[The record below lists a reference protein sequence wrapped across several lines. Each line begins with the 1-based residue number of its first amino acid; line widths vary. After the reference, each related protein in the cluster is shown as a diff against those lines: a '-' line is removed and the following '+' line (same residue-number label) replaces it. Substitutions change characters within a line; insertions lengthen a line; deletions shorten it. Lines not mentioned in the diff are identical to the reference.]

1 MAISKSAMV
10 EHQKA
15 LDLVYSDRKLTQDEV
30 EFVFEN
36 FQEGADASTRI
47 VGAHFTPAELAS
59 DLAANIDAEFYV
71 DLFAGIGRLTRSV
84 LDFYAWPGRRQAL
97 CVELNPTFVEVGKR
111 LVPDAHWIQADLL
124 TSDAAG
130 TIGKAI
136 EELGWPVGRRD
147 VGVISNPPYGNGKI
161 DGQTGVQIEY
171 HAIEIGAVLGAFAGA
186 FIIPQQRCPFVYSGQ
201 QNYRQ
206 TGGDRAYQS
215 FASRTGLAIGMN
227 AGIDTSCYRKQW
239 KGVSPQV
246 EIAIVE
252 YPECAADLRAAA

>member
-10 EHQKA
+10 EHQQA
-15 LDLVYSDRKLTQDEV
+15 LDLVYSDKTLTEDEV

-36 FQEGADASTRI
+36 FQEGADARTRI
-47 VGAHFTPAELAS
+47 VGAHFTPAELAR
-59 DLAANIDAEFYV
+59 DLAPNVDAEFYV

-84 LDFYAWPGRRQAL
+84 LDFYAWGGERQAV
-97 CVELNPTFVEVGKR
+97 CVEMNPTFVEVGKR
-111 LVPDAHWIQADLL
+111 LVPEAHWVQADLL
-124 TSDAAG
+124 TADAAG
-130 TIGKAI
+130 KIGDTMA
-136 EELGWPVGRRD
+136 ELGWPAGNRVL
-147 VGVISNPPYGNGKI
+147 GVISNPPYGNGRI
-161 DGQTGVQIEY
+161 DGQHRVQIEY
-171 HAIEIGAVLGAFAGA
+171 HAIEIGAALGAFAGA

-201 QNYRQ
+201 RNYRH

-215 FASRTGLAIGMN
+215 FTRRTGLAIGMN

-252 YPECAADLRAAA
+252 YPELAADLRAAA

>member
-10 EHQKA
+10 AHQKA
-15 LDLVYSDRKLTQDEV
+15 LDLVRSDKQLTQDEV

-59 DLAANIDAEFYV
+59 DLAANIDAAFYV

-84 LDFYAWPGRRQAL
+84 LDFYAWPGKRQAV
-97 CVELNPTFVEVGKR
+97 CVELNPTFIEVGKR
-111 LVPDAHWIQADLL
+111 LVPEAHWIQADLL
-124 TSDAAG
+124 RVDAAD

-136 EELGWPVGRRD
+136 AELGWPIGNR
-147 VGVISNPPYGNGKI
+147 GLGIISNPPYGNGKL
-161 DGQTGVQIEY
+161 DGQQGVQIEY
-171 HAIEIGAVLGAFAGA
+171 QAIEIGAALGAFAGA
-186 FIIPQQRCPFVYSGQ
+186 FIIPQQRCPFIYSGHR
-201 QNYRQ
+201 NYRH
-206 TGGDRAYQS
+206 TGGDRAYHN
-215 FASRTGLAIGMN
+215 FTRRTGLTIGMN

-252 YPECAADLRAAA
+252 YPEIAANLRAAA